1 MPTVLAHF
9 FAKSITPLLLA
20 LPSKSGKKNTQ
31 NLILTLSNQKFYL
44 IPNNLPF

>member
-20 LPSKSGKKNTQ
+20 LPSKSGKK
-31 NLILTLSNQKFYL
+31 KHPK
-44 IPNNLPF
+44 PNSDLKQSKVLFNSK